1 MRGRED
7 GLQSAEGVIVKGV
20 GGLYYAR
27 GEDGGTHVLRARG
40 IFRRRHITPMVGD
53 RVRFTPG
60 QGEEHGW
67 VEEILPRESQLVRP
81 PVANVR
87 YLVIV
92 LAPAPA
98 PDYLLIDT
106 LIAMA
111 LRQGIRPALVVN
123 KCDLDGGTYE
133 AVRSDYAGLGAPLLA
148 VSALSGQGMDGL
160 RSLLASG
167 VCCLAGQSG
176 VGKSTLLCA
185 ATGVRLQTGE
195 ISQKIHRGRHTTRH
209 AELLFSGEY
218 RVLDTP
224 GFSLLELW
232 EGLEPIRLKEYYP
245 EFAPYEGQCRFSP
258 CYHLSE
264 PGCAVLKAARA
275 GEISQ
280 ARLERYHLLLK
291 KAQEAWRNRYD

>member
-67 VEEILPRESQLVRP
+67 GEEILPRESQLVRP

-185 ATGVRLQTGE
+185 ATGLRLQTGE

-264 PGCAVLKAARA
+264 PGCAVLKAVRA

>member
-7 GLQSAEGVIVKGV
+7 DLQSAEGVIVKGV

-148 VSALSGQGMDGL
+148 VSALSGQEMDGL

-185 ATGVRLQTGE
+185 ATGLRLQTGE

-264 PGCAVLKAARA
+264 PGCAVLKAARS

>member
-7 GLQSAEGVIVKGV
+7 DLQSAEGVIVKGV

-111 LRQGIRPALVVN
+111 LRQDIRPALVVN

-185 ATGVRLQTGE
+185 ATGLRLQTGE

-209 AELLFSGEY
+209 AERLFSGEY

-232 EGLEPIRLKEYYP
+232 DGLEPIRLKEYYP

>member
-185 ATGVRLQTGE
+185 ATGLRLQTGE

-218 RVLDTP
+218 QVLDTP

-232 EGLEPIRLKEYYP
+232 DGLEPIRLKEYYP

>member
-20 GGLYYAR
+20 CGLYYAR

-185 ATGVRLQTGE
+185 ATGLRLQTGE

>member
-7 GLQSAEGVIVKGV
+7 DLQSAEGVIVKGV

-185 ATGVRLQTGE
+185 ATGLRLQTGG

>member
-53 RVRFTPG
+53 HVRFTPG

-92 LAPAPA
+92 LAPTPA

-185 ATGVRLQTGE
+185 ATGLRLQTGE

-232 EGLEPIRLKEYYP
+232 DGLEPIRLKEYYP

>member
-185 ATGVRLQTGE
+185 ATGLRLQTGE

-232 EGLEPIRLKEYYP
+232 DGLEPIRLKEYYP

-264 PGCAVLKAARA
+264 PGCAVLKAARS

>member
-7 GLQSAEGVIVKGV
+7 DLQSAEGVIVKGV

-176 VGKSTLLCA
+176 VGKSTLLRA
-185 ATGVRLQTGE
+185 ATGLRLQTGE

-264 PGCAVLKAARA
+264 PGCAVLKAARS

>member
-7 GLQSAEGVIVKGV
+7 DLQSAEGVIVKGV

-185 ATGVRLQTGE
+185 ATGLRLQTGE

-232 EGLEPIRLKEYYP
+232 DGLEPIRLKEYYP

-264 PGCAVLKAARA
+264 PACAVLEAARA

>member
-1 MRGRED
+1 MRGREGD
-7 GLQSAEGVIVKGV
+7 LQSAEGVIIQGV

-27 GEDGGTHVLRARG
+27 GEDGGTHELRARG

-185 ATGVRLQTGE
+185 ATGLRLQTGE

>member
-7 GLQSAEGVIVKGV
+7 GLQSAEGVIIKGV

-111 LRQGIRPALVVN
+111 LRQDIRPALVVN

-185 ATGVRLQTGE
+185 ATGLRLQTGE

-264 PGCAVLKAARA
+264 PGCAVLEAARA

>member
-1 MRGRED
+1 MRGREGD
-7 GLQSAEGVIVKGV
+7 LQSAEGVIIKGV

-148 VSALSGQGMDGL
+148 VSALSGQGMDL

-185 ATGVRLQTGE
+185 ATGLRLQTGE

>member
-1 MRGRED
+1 M
-7 GLQSAEGVIVKGV
+7 QSAEGVIVKGV

-185 ATGVRLQTGE
+185 ATGLRLQTGE

-264 PGCAVLKAARA
+264 PGCAVLKAART

>member
-7 GLQSAEGVIVKGV
+7 DLQSAEGVIVKGV

-185 ATGVRLQTGE
+185 ATGLRLQTGE
-195 ISQKIHRGRHTTRH
+195 ISQKTHRGRHTTRH

>member
-7 GLQSAEGVIVKGV
+7 DLQSAEGVIIKGV

-185 ATGVRLQTGE
+185 ATGLRLQTGE

-232 EGLEPIRLKEYYP
+232 DGLEPIRLKEYYP

-264 PGCAVLKAARA
+264 PGCAVLKAARS

>member
-7 GLQSAEGVIVKGV
+7 DLQSAEGVIVKGV

-185 ATGVRLQTGE
+185 ATGLRLQTGE

-245 EFAPYEGQCRFSP
+245 EFAPYGGQCRFSP

>member
-7 GLQSAEGVIVKGV
+7 DLQSAEGVIVKGV

-185 ATGVRLQTGE
+185 ATGLRLQTGE

-232 EGLEPIRLKEYYP
+232 DGLEPIRLKEYYP

>member
-1 MRGRED
+1 M
-7 GLQSAEGVIVKGV
+7 
-20 GGLYYAR
+20 
-27 GEDGGTHVLRARG
+27 
-40 IFRRRHITPMVGD
+40 
-53 RVRFTPG
+53 RFTPVRARSTA
-60 QGEEHGW
+60 GW
-67 VEEILPRESQLVRP
+67 RRFCPESQLVRP

-185 ATGVRLQTGE
+185 ATGLRLQTGE

-245 EFAPYEGQCRFSP
+245 NSLPMKGKAASRPAITSASP
-258 CYHLSE
+258 AARCL
-264 PGCAVLKAARA
+264 GCARGRDQPRGWSA
-275 GEISQ
+275 IICC
-280 ARLERYHLLLK
+280 
-291 KAQEAWRNRYD
+291 

>member
-1 MRGRED
+1 M
-7 GLQSAEGVIVKGV
+7 QSAEGVIVKGV

-185 ATGVRLQTGE
+185 ATGLRLQTGE

-264 PGCAVLKAARA
+264 PGCAVLKAARS

>member
-1 MRGRED
+1 MRRRED
-7 GLQSAEGVIVKGV
+7 DLQSAEGVIVKGV

-133 AVRSDYAGLGAPLLA
+133 AVRGDYAGLGAPLLA

-185 ATGVRLQTGE
+185 ATGLRLQTGE

>member
-7 GLQSAEGVIVKGV
+7 DLQSAEGVIIKGV

-185 ATGVRLQTGE
+185 ATGLRLQTGE

-264 PGCAVLKAARA
+264 PGCAVLKAART

>member
-7 GLQSAEGVIVKGV
+7 DLQSAEGVIIKGV

-185 ATGVRLQTGE
+185 ATGLRLQTGE

-232 EGLEPIRLKEYYP
+232 DGLEPIRLKEYYP

-264 PGCAVLKAARA
+264 PACAVLEAARA

>member
-7 GLQSAEGVIVKGV
+7 DLQSAEGVIVKGV

-167 VCCLAGQSG
+167 VCCLAGQS
-176 VGKSTLLCA
+176 A
-185 ATGVRLQTGE
+185 
-195 ISQKIHRGRHTTRH
+195 
-209 AELLFSGEY
+209 
-218 RVLDTP
+218 
-224 GFSLLELW
+224 W
-232 EGLEPIRLKEYYP
+232 
-245 EFAPYEGQCRFSP
+245 
-258 CYHLSE
+258 
-264 PGCAVLKAARA
+264 ARA
-275 GEISQ
+275 RCSALPRVSGCRPAKS
-280 ARLERYHLLLK
+280 ARRSTGAGTPPAMRSCYS
-291 KAQEAWRNRYD
+291 AGSTGCWTRRDSACWNCGRGWSPFG

>member
-1 MRGRED
+1 MRGREED
-7 GLQSAEGVIVKGV
+7 LQSAEGVIVKGV

-133 AVRSDYAGLGAPLLA
+133 AVRSDYARLGAPLLA

-185 ATGVRLQTGE
+185 ATGLRLQTGE

-232 EGLEPIRLKEYYP
+232 DGLEPIRLKEYYP

-264 PGCAVLKAARA
+264 PGCAVLEAARA

>member
-7 GLQSAEGVIVKGV
+7 DSQSAEGVIVKGV

-111 LRQGIRPALVVN
+111 LRQDIRPALVVN

-185 ATGVRLQTGE
+185 ATGLRLQTGE

-232 EGLEPIRLKEYYP
+232 DGLEPIRLKEYYP

>member
-1 MRGRED
+1 MRGREGD
-7 GLQSAEGVIVKGV
+7 LQSAEGVIIKGV

-185 ATGVRLQTGE
+185 ATGLRLQTGE

-245 EFAPYEGQCRFSP
+245 EFASYEGQCRFSP

-264 PGCAVLKAARA
+264 PGCAVLKAART